1 MSRRLN
7 KNSQSESG
15 PIGPSFVLRAPVGPS
30 WIVIVASVIGA
41 AGFFYPFLLPVVSQ
55 ENADAA
61 HASEAPLLIAVVT
74 ALSLLAIVVELG
86 SAGRGPSSKTVA
98 LLGVLVSID
107 AALRLA
113 PSFLG
118 ASPIFLLIVLA
129 GSVYGPSFGFQMGA
143 LTLLVSAFLTGG
155 LGPWLP
161 YQMLGAGWVGMS
173 AGWLPKPAAIRIRVV
188 LLAGFG
194 AVWGF
199 AFGALLNLWFWPFSA
214 PGAGSDAG
222 LYWNPGLGAME
233 AIDRYLRFYAVTS
246 FGYDAARA
254 VGNVVLTLV
263 LGAPLLL
270 VLERFQS
277 RFDWRPWTFTE
288 SDELLSSS

>member
-7 KNSQSESG
+7 KHSQLKLAPLGS
-15 PIGPSFVLRAPVGPS
+15 SFVLGVPMGPS
-30 WIVIVASVIGA
+30 WIVIAASVIGV
-41 AGFFYPFLLPVVSQ
+41 AGFSYPFLLPVVSQ
-55 ENADAA
+55 GNADAA

-86 SAGRGPSSKTVA
+86 SSGRGPSSKTVA

-199 AFGALLNLWFWPFSA
+199 VFGALLNLWFWPFSA